1 MLFDPYKKLS
11 VSRPLIYKH
20 IFLLLEEKILEVS
33 WTDFT
38 VRSNVLLSTLNS
50 LVITVK
56 MGQACSCSVGNPGA
70 KVTIGDSVGG
80 TLPFMYLPNA
90 PEGSYGALDTLPMIL
105 RRQTKPKC

>member
-1 MLFDPYKKLS
+1 MVFDPYKKLS
-11 VSRPLIYKH
+11 VSCPLIYKH

-33 WTDFT
+33 WTDCT
-38 VRSNVLLSTLNS
+38 VRSNVLSTLNS

-56 MGQACSCSVGNPGA
+56 MGQACSCLTQVLR
-70 KVTIGDSVGG
+70 KWVTIGDSVGG